1 MKKGWHSL
9 QFQLTLSL
17 VGLVVLISGS
27 LTAVQFF
34 RYKADLDSDLR
45 KNLLH
50 QVTIG
55 ALSIDGDAHKRINA
69 NTDMASPEYL
79 KVITPMKKFQEA
91 NPDLYYVYTVKP
103 DGQGGWKFIADTSDD
118 PSLIE
123 SPVEDLSQIL
133 ASNPNGFEE
142 PAVENEYYTDEWGTW
157 LTGYAPIRDN
167 TGGIEAYLAFD
178 IAQSAITEKVNRL
191 LLISG
196 LIFLAALPVTILI
209 GWLISRAIIRPILK
223 VSRLARSLAENDLPS
238 LAGVC
243 DRMAAGDLRQHFIMA
258 STPVDYHSN
267 NELGDMANR
276 LNDMIRHLKAVEV
289 SFNGM
294 AHSYTNVIE
303 QFYRQSSQLNLS
315 AVQLEMMSKTIGE
328 EVSLIHQAASTVENG
343 SLRQNSSVTETRD
356 RLDRMS
362 ETIGVVSNGAS
373 EQTDAVKNTG
383 EIMEDLSRI
392 IETVVQKS
400 NSQAEAARKSTET
413 VRQSAGT
420 VNSAVLNLKNIR
432 GVINQSSEKMREMGE
447 QTRQIDAIL
456 GTIDEIASQTNLL
469 SLNAAIEAA
478 RAGEHGKG
486 FSIVADEVRKLAEKS
501 SLAAKEIAALVARIE
516 KSANEATSAM
526 QGSTAEVESG
536 VLLGEQAGRALEEI
550 LESVELSRDSGEQIS
565 KEANEMVH
573 YADSLTDALNR
584 VSSIAES
591 YQGAVE
597 EISGHIE
604 TIQGSMDQVTSI
616 CEENTGSMET
626 VTTDIQN
633 INLGMEELA
642 KSSSELSGL
651 SVSLQETLARYD
663 LSETE
668 QGN

>member
-17 VGLVVLISGS
+17 VGLVVLISGA
-27 LTAVQFF
+27 LTAFQFF
-34 RYKADLDSDLR
+34 RYKADLDNDLR

-55 ALSIDGDAHKRINA
+55 ALSIDGDAHELINV

-79 KVITPMKKFQEA
+79 KVITPMKKFQET

-103 DGQGGWKFIADTSDD
+103 DGQGGWMFIADTSDD

-123 SPVEDLSQIL
+123 SPVEDLSQTL
-133 ASNPNGFEE
+133 ADNPDGFEE
-142 PAVENEYYTDEWGTW
+142 PVVEKEYYTDEWGTW

-167 TGGIEAYLAFD
+167 SGTIVAYLAFD
-178 IAQSAITEKVNRL
+178 IAQSTITEKINQL
-191 LLISG
+191 LLVSG
-196 LIFLAALPVTILI
+196 LIFLAALPITIFI
-209 GWLISRAIIRPILK
+209 GWLISRAIMKPILK
-223 VSRLARSLAENDLPS
+223 VSRLAQSLAENDLPC
-238 LAGVC
+238 LAGAC
-243 DRMAAGDLRQHFIMA
+243 DQMAAGHLQQHFEMTSA
-258 STPVDYHSN
+258 PVDYHSK
-267 NELGDMANR
+267 NELGEMADR
-276 LNDMIRHLKAVEV
+276 LNNMIRHLKAVEI

-294 AHSYTNVIE
+294 AQSYSNVIA
-303 QFYRQSSQLNLS
+303 QFNRQSSQLNQS
-315 AVQLEMMSKTIGE
+315 AVQLEMMSKTIVE
-328 EVSLIHQAASTVENG
+328 EVSLIHQAATTVENG
-343 SLRQNSSVTETRD
+343 SLHQNSSVTETRE
-356 RLDRMS
+356 RLERMNES
-362 ETIGVVSNGAS
+362 IGIVSNGAN
-373 EQTDAVKNTG
+373 EQTDAVKKTG
-383 EIMEDLSRI
+383 EIMDDLSRI

-400 NSQAEAARKSTET
+400 NSQAEEARQSTET
-413 VRQSAGT
+413 VRHSAGT
-420 VNSAVLNLKNIR
+420 VNSAVVNLKNIR
-432 GVINQSSEKMREMGE
+432 GIIDQSSEKMREMGE

-501 SLAAKEIAALVARIE
+501 SLAAKEIASLVARIE
-516 KSANEATSAM
+516 KSADEATSAM

-536 VLLGEQAGRALEEI
+536 VLLGEQAGKALEEI
-550 LESVELSRDSGEQIS
+550 LKSVELSRDSGEQIS
-565 KEANEMVH
+565 EEANAMVN

-591 YQGAVE
+591 YRGAVE

-633 INLGMEELA
+633 INLGMEELS

-663 LSETE
+663 LSEMN
-668 QGN
+668 QGK